1 MKIFHLADLHL
12 GKKVNGFSMIEEQKY
27 ILIKILNAI
36 DEHNPDGVV
45 IAGDVYDKSV
55 PSTEAVELFNDFI
68 CRLSERNIKT
78 FIISGNHD
86 SAQRLAFASD
96 LINKAGI
103 YFSPVYDGNCRAN
116 CLKDKYGVLNI
127 YMLPFIKPANARAVF
142 NNAKIDSYTDAV
154 KAAVENMQ
162 INAEERNILVT
173 HQFVAGAS
181 SCDSEEISVGGSDN
195 VAVNVFDDFDYVA
208 LGHLHSPQSVGRD
221 VVRYSGTPLKY
232 SFSEV
237 NHKKSITVV
246 DFKEKRNVKIS
257 EIPLIPKRDL
267 KEITGTYDELVSKKF
282 YENLN
287 TDDYYHITL
296 TDEFDVYDA
305 VDRLRCVYPNLMKL
319 DYNNRRT
326 NSNETVDGSKIKKSE
341 SEYFEELYAKQNGD
355 EMSDEQRVFI
365 ENLID
370 ELKKGEV

>member
-12 GKKVNGFSMIEEQKY
+12 GKKVNGFSMIDEQKY
-27 ILIKILNAI
+27 ILIKILNAV
-36 DEHNPDGVV
+36 DKHNPDGVI

-68 CRLSERNIKT
+68 CKLSERNVKT

-103 YFSPVYDGNCRAN
+103 YFSPVYDGSCSAN
-116 CLKDKYGVLNI
+116 CLEDEYGIVNI

-142 NNAKIDSYTDAV
+142 SDAKIDSYTDAV
-154 KAAVENMQ
+154 KTAIENMQ
-162 INAEERNILVT
+162 INTKERNILVT
-173 HQFVAGAS
+173 HQFVAGAA
-181 SCDSEEISVGGSDN
+181 SCDSEEISVGGSEN
-195 VAVNVFDDFDYVA
+195 VAVNVFDAFDYVA
-208 LGHLHSPQSVGRD
+208 LGHLHSPQSVGRES
-221 VVRYSGTPLKY
+221 VRYSGTPLKY

-246 DFKEKRNVKIS
+246 DFKEKGNIAIS
-257 EIPLIPKRDL
+257 EIPLIPRRDL

-282 YENLN
+282 YENLDR
-287 TDDYYHITL
+287 DDYYHITL
-296 TDEFDVYDA
+296 TDEQDVYDA
-305 VDRLRCVYPNLMKL
+305 VDRLRSVYPNLMKL
-319 DYNNRRT
+319 DYNNKRT
-326 NSNETVDGSKIKKSE
+326 NSNETIDGSTRKKSE

-355 EMSDEQRVFI
+355 EMNDEQRAFI
-365 ENLID
+365 EDLIK
-370 ELKKGEV
+370 ELKNN